1 MRPVFAD
8 PKTDFVFKRIFGA
21 EVHKRLLI
29 ELLNA
34 LLELDDELEALQQR
48 LPRDRNWS

>member
-8 PKTDFVFKRIFGA
+8 PKTDLVFKRIFGGEA
-21 EVHKRLLI
+21 HKNLLI

-34 LLELDDELEALQQR
+34 LLQLDGAHRIADLV
-48 LPRDRNWS
+48 